1 MTNVAMQPSV
11 IEIPEVPV
19 EERIKYLTEDMIY
32 NEEELAFIRTRR
44 EVQKRSIERIN
55 ESIARTNESIA
66 RTDEI
71 LTKGKESIKETWD
84 FIEELEKKYGIK

>member
-1 MTNVAMQPSV
+1 MTNVAMQSSV

-55 ESIARTNESIA
+55 ESIARTDESIA
-66 RTDEI
+66 RTDEF
-71 LTKGKESIKETWD
+71 LKEAAEATAKRGAI
-84 FIEELEKKYGIK
+84 IEELRKKYGIK

>member
-1 MTNVAMQPSV
+1 MTNVAIQPSV

-44 EVQKRSIERIN
+44 EVQKRSIERSN
-55 ESIARTNESIA
+55 KSIAK
-66 RTDEI
+66 TDEF
-71 LTKGKESIKETWD
+71 LKEAAEATAKRGAI
-84 FIEELEKKYGIK
+84 IEELRKKYGNK

>member
-1 MTNVAMQPSV
+1 MTNVAMQSSV

-44 EVQKRSIERIN
+44 EVQKRSIERSN
-55 ESIARTNESIA
+55 KSIAK
-66 RTDEI
+66 TDEF
-71 LTKGKESIKETWD
+71 LKEAAEATAKRGTI
-84 FIEELEKKYGIK
+84 IEELRKKYGNK

>member
-1 MTNVAMQPSV
+1 MTNVAMQSSV

-44 EVQKRSIERIN
+44 EVQKRSIER
-55 ESIARTNESIA
+55 TNESIA
-66 RTDEI
+66 KTDEI